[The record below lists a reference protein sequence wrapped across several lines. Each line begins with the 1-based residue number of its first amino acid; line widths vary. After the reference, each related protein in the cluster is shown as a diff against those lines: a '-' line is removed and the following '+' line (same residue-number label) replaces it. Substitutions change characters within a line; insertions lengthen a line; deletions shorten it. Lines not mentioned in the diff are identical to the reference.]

1 MEPAP
6 HSLPQGAQN
15 LEIALGALTPPLDW
29 PALFGRGGP
38 NGLEIGTGNGLFLAA
53 EAARRPEMNFIG
65 IERDPGF
72 YCKMVKRCARAGLT
86 NVRAT
91 RGDAIELLRDWLPAL
106 SLTRVY
112 CYFSDPWPKR
122 RHAERRVVNA
132 ALLPPL
138 ERVLAPGGEF
148 WFKTD
153 VGYYFNLAVTVF
165 REREGWRLTELG
177 RVTPA
182 DPARG
187 EVVTNF
193 ERKAREAGSLIWG
206 FHASRSLPPG
216 AP

>member
-6 HSLPQGAQN
+6 HSLPQPAEN
-15 LEIALGALTPPLDW
+15 LEIPLSALTPPLDW

-38 NGLEIGTGNGLFLAA
+38 NALEIGTGNGLFLAA

-72 YCKMVKRCARAGLT
+72 YWKMVKRCAREGRT
-86 NVRAT
+86 NVRTT
-91 RGDAIELLRDWLPAL
+91 RGDALELLRDWLPAE
-106 SLTRVY
+106 SLARIY

-132 ALLPPL
+132 ALLPLL

-153 VGYYFNLAVTVF
+153 VGYYFNLAVTDF
-165 REREGWRLTELG
+165 REREGWRFTELG
-177 RVTPA
+177 RAPSA

-187 EVVTNF
+187 EAISNF
-193 ERKAREAGSLIWG
+193 ERKAHEAGSLIWG
-206 FHASRSLPPG
+206 FHARRNSE
-216 AP
+216 